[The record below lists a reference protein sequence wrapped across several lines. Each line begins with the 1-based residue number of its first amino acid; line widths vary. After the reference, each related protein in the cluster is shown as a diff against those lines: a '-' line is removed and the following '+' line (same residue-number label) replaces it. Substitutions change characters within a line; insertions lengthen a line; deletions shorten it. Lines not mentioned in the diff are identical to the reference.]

1 MQSKIS
7 FTNTTVLLA
16 GLLFS
21 APAVFAD
28 SISPAIKDQ
37 GKKYSYEK
45 PLVHF
50 YGTGQSGRMSEASDL
65 RFEVESLLDD
75 GEFLAA
81 IPKAKKA
88 VQLDPGYPQG
98 HVLLARAL
106 TAKFYQQ
113 KGQVDEKLL
122 AECLREWQLIRY
134 HDADLSDQME
144 AGGQAKRLLKIA
156 KMLEKDRQAKLKEK
170 AEQARIAQK
179 EKGAQPE
186 AAEEEENDSTEQKVS
201 GKLALKKKRF
211 LVF

>member
-1 MQSKIS
+1 MQSKTL
-7 FTNTTVLLA
+7 FTNTSVLLA
-16 GLLFS
+16 NLLLA
-21 APAVFAD
+21 APVAFAD
-28 SISPAIKDQ
+28 SLSPGIKDQ

-45 PLVHF
+45 PRVDF

-65 RFEVESLLDD
+65 RFEVEGLLDE

-88 VQLDPGYPQG
+88 VQLDPGYPEG
-98 HVLLARAL
+98 HILLARAL

-134 HDADLSDQME
+134 HDADLSDQIE

-156 KMLEKDRQAKLKEK
+156 KMLEKDRQTKLKEK

-179 EKGAQPE
+179 EKGAQSE
-186 AAEEEENDSTEQKVS
+186 TVEEDENDSADRQVS